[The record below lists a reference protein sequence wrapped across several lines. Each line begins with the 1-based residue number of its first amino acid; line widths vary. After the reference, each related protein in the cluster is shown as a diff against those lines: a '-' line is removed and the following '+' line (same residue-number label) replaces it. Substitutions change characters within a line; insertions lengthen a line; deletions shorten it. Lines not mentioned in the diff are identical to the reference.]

1 MTAPATITVSIK
13 NKKKQNFMNEKTS
26 DLFLGLGLTSVV
38 FIYNPLSLMNT
49 KNAIPIRVFI
59 GIYFI

>member
-1 MTAPATITVSIK
+1 
-13 NKKKQNFMNEKTS
+13 MNEKTS

-49 KNAIPIRVFI
+49 KNAISVRVFI